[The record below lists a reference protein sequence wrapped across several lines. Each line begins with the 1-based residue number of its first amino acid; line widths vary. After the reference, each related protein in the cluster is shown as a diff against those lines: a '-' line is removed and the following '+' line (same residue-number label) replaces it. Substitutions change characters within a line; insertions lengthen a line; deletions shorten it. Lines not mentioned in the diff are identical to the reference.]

1 MAILEI
7 NLLGAPRILQD
18 GSPVEF
24 DTRKATALLAYLA
37 VTEQPHTRD
46 TLATLLWPD
55 YDQIRARAALR
66 RTLSTV
72 NRALE
77 GQHLEIR
84 RDTIEIKLDPGV
96 WVDTKHFQELS
107 SVAEEH
113 NHLPGS
119 ICQEC
124 IERLEGAVALYH
136 GDFLAGFSLRDSVNF
151 DDWQFFQSDS
161 LRRQLG
167 DTLEKLVEYLCA
179 RGSFLEAIPHAGRWL
194 SLDPL
199 REDAHRW
206 LMKCYEW
213 SGRHNAALRQYR
225 ECVRVLDK
233 ELGVSPLEETE
244 ELYTTILK
252 RQLPVPTPETI
263 DALEQRPPLQPVI
276 DISPTAL
283 HFPLVGRS
291 EQLGDLIQVFNTHAA
306 DGYFTLVYGEAG
318 IGKTR
323 LAEEFIA
330 YASNRGANVLTMR
343 CYEGEKDLAFSPFI
357 GGMRA
362 ALSQKEHLDRL
373 NSLDPA
379 WLVEAARLLPELRSA
394 IPDLP
399 QASELTGPGAQT
411 HFYESLRQLLLALLG
426 GSSPGVLF
434 LDDLHWADVASLD
447 LLTYITHRLRDCRIF
462 VLAAC
467 RDEAQET
474 VDRVHQIRTAASRTS
489 GSKTFTLARLS
500 ESELNNLTQSA
511 EIELA
516 DLPPDFSKRLY
527 TETEGLPFFAI
538 EYLNALTRHVRSHS
552 LKDKTGVDW
561 SLPESVRDLLNS
573 RLNAA
578 SQAGAQLTSTAAV
591 IGRAFDFHTLHLSSG
606 RSQEETLAG
615 LEELIDLGLVKERT
629 NGDPGTQVDYDFS
642 HNKLRALAYE
652 QTSIARRRLLH
663 RRVAEALVEKQRER
677 GEPGTDS
684 SLIAHHYL
692 KSRR

>member
-136 GDFLAGFSLRDSVNF
+136 GDFMAGFSLRDSVNF

-233 ELGVSPLEETE
+233 ELGVPPLEETE

-263 DALEQRPPLQPVI
+263 
-276 DISPTAL
+276 
-283 HFPLVGRS
+283 
-291 EQLGDLIQVFNTHAA
+291 
-306 DGYFTLVYGEAG
+306 
-318 IGKTR
+318 
-323 LAEEFIA
+323 
-330 YASNRGANVLTMR
+330 
-343 CYEGEKDLAFSPFI
+343 
-357 GGMRA
+357 
-362 ALSQKEHLDRL
+362 
-373 NSLDPA
+373 
-379 WLVEAARLLPELRSA
+379 
-394 IPDLP
+394 
-399 QASELTGPGAQT
+399 
-411 HFYESLRQLLLALLG
+411 
-426 GSSPGVLF
+426 
-434 LDDLHWADVASLD
+434 
-447 LLTYITHRLRDCRIF
+447 
-462 VLAAC
+462 
-467 RDEAQET
+467 
-474 VDRVHQIRTAASRTS
+474 
-489 GSKTFTLARLS
+489 
-500 ESELNNLTQSA
+500 
-511 EIELA
+511 
-516 DLPPDFSKRLY
+516 
-527 TETEGLPFFAI
+527 
-538 EYLNALTRHVRSHS
+538 
-552 LKDKTGVDW
+552 
-561 SLPESVRDLLNS
+561 
-573 RLNAA
+573 
-578 SQAGAQLTSTAAV
+578 
-591 IGRAFDFHTLHLSSG
+591 
-606 RSQEETLAG
+606 
-615 LEELIDLGLVKERT
+615 
-629 NGDPGTQVDYDFS
+629 
-642 HNKLRALAYE
+642 
-652 QTSIARRRLLH
+652 RRRWSKG
-663 RRVAEALVEKQRER
+663 RRFNRF
-677 GEPGTDS
+677 
-684 SLIAHHYL
+684 
-692 KSRR
+692 